1 MSLGEPDVLS
11 LGPSIQTFSL
21 GDLSHTRCKGLGKPL
36 IGQRKHDATAE
47 QRVCILMV
55 IEEAVL
61 AILRRGEHDQD
72 VTGSRSSSTSN

>member
-1 MSLGEPDVLS
+1 MPLGEFDVLR
-11 LGPSIQTFSL
+11 LRLAVQTFGL

-36 IGQRKHDATAE
+36 IRQRKHYATAE

-72 VTGSRSSSTSN
+72 VIR